1 VSYLA
6 ISPDA
11 LLDDRIL
18 QTMPPAQFIEEMNKA
33 LRSGPNR
40 ESCHGLCDVQPG
52 PVSFLDQL
60 TVAEAS
66 KAITY
71 LKALKD
77 GESSD

>member
-1 VSYLA
+1 MNATDAQIKYIECLA
-6 ISPDA
+6 ID
-11 LLDDRIL
+11 LGLDRRRRNAHVADCIGR
-18 QTMPPAQFIEEMNKA
+18 
-33 LRSGPNR
+33 
-40 ESCHGLCDVQPG
+40 

-77 GESSD
+77 VESSD